1 MYHSEKVCDGD
12 FSILLEYLEGLQ
24 GRSRS
29 LTIDKAQKV
38 ISAGED
44 TINTETVSSGRN
56 PFLSVLW
63 KKDGFFWKKCKKLA
77 M

>member
-1 MYHSEKVCDGD
+1 VFNLQVCDGD

-44 TINTETVSSGRN
+44 TINTETGVY
-56 PFLSVLW
+56 
-63 KKDGFFWKKCKKLA
+63 
-77 M
+77 